1 MKKKTILITSAIV
14 LLLAVI
20 TAIIVISVNRGK
32 VKVFTD
38 TNYPGF
44 YKQKDNNIVFRLKD
58 KNNSDVPWQIEEESG
73 IVEVATKGEGTGKK
87 VSFTFAP
94 KAPGI
99 TDLRLYKSKELFGF
113 NIDIVSVEIPINIT
127 ENESGLAVNMLGAPT
142 LTDNGGGVGG
152 KDTDNPY
159 VLLNNG
165 DGTAGVVFVKGQND
179 WRISDSSNMA
189 NLEWAVIE
197 ENMDSCWISENP
209 SYDPNAEVVSTENTE
224 EGNGESSEGED
235 GGDADSEGDTEKSSG
250 TKPSKTAKD
259 VANMTISDEEYEG
272 DSIDLSEYMVD
283 GEIPED
289 VLAELDK
296 KLENMARE
304 RGEDASGDGADE
316 VSEAT
321 TERRTEATTER
332 TTEAATGVTTESGG
346 EAAAE
351 GSSEAATADN
361 SSEET
366 AESSS
371 EASAEGSEETDVIDS
386 EAATEILSTEE
397 EGNGLDSTMDYSGL
411 YDGYNM
417 MYDYTVNGNNDGN
430 EEGNEETSDEAYT
443 IDPETGELI
452 INEDI
457 LNRRRT
463 TVVKETIL
471 SVSSEQY
478 KTIEYIKV
486 SFMADGNIVLS
497 ISKKGSK
504 K

>member
-1 MKKKTILITSAIV
+1 MKKKTILITSVIV

-20 TAIIVISVNRGK
+20 TTIIVISVNRGK
-32 VKVFTD
+32 IKVFTD

-127 ENESGLAVNMLGAPT
+127 ENESGLAVNMLGTPT
-142 LTDNGGGVGG
+142 LTDNGGGIGG
-152 KDTDNPY
+152 KNTDNPY

-165 DGTAGVVFVKGQND
+165 DGTARVVFVKGRND
-179 WRISDSSNMA
+179 WRISDVSNMA
-189 NLEWAVIE
+189 NLEWSVIE

-209 SYDPNAEVVSTENTE
+209 SYDPDAEVVSTESTE
-224 EGNGESSEGED
+224 EGSGESSEDED
-235 GGDADSEGDTEKSSG
+235 DGDANSEGKSGKSTG
-250 TKPSKTAKD
+250 TKPAKTAKD
-259 VANMTISDEEYEG
+259 IANITISDEEYEG

-289 VLAELDK
+289 VLKELDK
-296 KLENMARE
+296 KLENMAKE
-304 RGEDASGDGADE
+304 RGEDVPDESATE

-332 TTEAATGVTTESGG
+332 TTEAAVEATTESSSEAAAPDNSSEETTESSS

-351 GSSEAATADN
+351 GS
-361 SSEET
+361 EET
-366 AESSS
+366 A
-371 EASAEGSEETDVIDS
+371 VIDS
-386 EAATEILSTEE
+386 EAAAEIGSTEE
-397 EGNGLDSTMDYSGL
+397 EDNGLDATMDYSGL

-417 MYDYTVNGNNDGN
+417 MYDYTVNGNTDGN

-443 IDPETGELI
+443 IDPETGELV
-452 INEDI
+452 INEDV
-457 LNRRRT
+457 LNKRRT

-478 KTIEYIKV
+478 KTVEYIKV
-486 SFMADGNIVLS
+486 SFMADGKIILS
-497 ISKKGSK
+497 ISRKGPKK
-504 K
+504 

>member
-1 MKKKTILITSAIV
+1 MKKKTILITSVIV

-20 TAIIVISVNRGK
+20 TTIIVISVNRGK
-32 VKVFTD
+32 IKVFTD

-73 IVEVATKGEGTGKK
+73 IVEVSAKGKKTGKK
-87 VSFTFAP
+87 VSFSFAP

-127 ENESGLAVNMLGAPT
+127 ENESGLAVNMLGTPT
-142 LTDNGGGVGG
+142 LTDNGGGIGG
-152 KDTDNPY
+152 KNTDNPY

-165 DGTAGVVFVKGQND
+165 DGTARVVFVKGRND
-179 WRISDSSNMA
+179 WRISDVSNMA
-189 NLEWAVIE
+189 NLEWSVIE

-209 SYDPNAEVVSTENTE
+209 SYDPDAEVVSTESTE
-224 EGNGESSEGED
+224 EGSGESSEDED
-235 GGDADSEGDTEKSSG
+235 DGDANSEGKSGKSTG
-250 TKPSKTAKD
+250 TKPAKTAKD
-259 VANMTISDEEYEG
+259 IANITISDEEYEG

-289 VLAELDK
+289 VLKELDK
-296 KLENMARE
+296 KLENMAKE
-304 RGEDASGDGADE
+304 RGEDDPDESATE

-332 TTEAATGVTTESGG
+332 TTEAAVEATTESSSEAAAPDNSSEETTESSS

-351 GSSEAATADN
+351 GS
-361 SSEET
+361 EET
-366 AESSS
+366 A
-371 EASAEGSEETDVIDS
+371 VIDS
-386 EAATEILSTEE
+386 EAAAEIGSTEE
-397 EGNGLDSTMDYSGL
+397 EDNGLDATMDYSGL

-417 MYDYTVNGNNDGN
+417 MYDYTVNGNTDGN

-443 IDPETGELI
+443 IDPETGELV
-452 INEDI
+452 INEDV
-457 LNRRRT
+457 LNKRRT

-478 KTIEYIKV
+478 KTVEYIKV
-486 SFMADGNIVLS
+486 SFMADGKIILS
-497 ISKKGSK
+497 ISRKGPKK
-504 K
+504 

>member
-99 TDLRLYKSKELFGF
+99 TNLRLYKSKELFGF

-165 DGTAGVVFVKGQND
+165 DGTARVVFVKGQND
-179 WRISDSSNMA
+179 WRISDVSNMA
-189 NLEWAVIE
+189 NLEWSVIE

-209 SYDPNAEVVSTENTE
+209 SYDPDAEVVSTEATE
-224 EGNGESSEGED
+224 EGED
-235 GGDADSEGDTEKSSG
+235 GGDADSEGESEKSTG
-250 TKPSKTAKD
+250 TKPAKTAKD
-259 VANMTISDEEYEG
+259 IANITISDEEYEG

-289 VLAELDK
+289 VLKELDK
-296 KLENMARE
+296 KLENMAKE
-304 RGEDASGDGADE
+304 RGEDVSGDSAL
-316 VSEAT
+316 VSLFM
-321 TERRTEATTER
+321 
-332 TTEAATGVTTESGG
+332 S
-346 EAAAE
+346 
-351 GSSEAATADN
+351 
-361 SSEET
+361 
-366 AESSS
+366 
-371 EASAEGSEETDVIDS
+371 
-386 EAATEILSTEE
+386 L
-397 EGNGLDSTMDYSGL
+397 GL
-411 YDGYNM
+411 YLTEMIAQLATD
-417 MYDYTVNGNNDGN
+417 TVLM
-430 EEGNEETSDEAYT
+430 TKSAYT
-443 IDPETGELI
+443 TLDQTFDLEKMAADVLE
-452 INEDI
+452 
-457 LNRRRT
+457 
-463 TVVKETIL
+463 V
-471 SVSSEQY
+471 Y
-478 KTIEYIKV
+478 KTIPEEVRKDQESAEYRAYFSELEKDSKYSMLESV
-486 SFMADGNIVLS
+486 LGRFRDTANVADVYMEVFDDDTKTGIYFAEPDRSEYRVWMGEYEEVDQKYVKKLMESSLKNPLS
-497 ISKKGSK
+497 STRKQKKSGK

>member
-99 TDLRLYKSKELFGF
+99 TNLRLYKSKELFGF

-165 DGTAGVVFVKGQND
+165 DGTARVVFVKGQND

-209 SYDPNAEVVSTENTE
+209 SYDPNAEVVSTEATE
-224 EGNGESSEGED
+224 EGED
-235 GGDADSEGDTEKSSG
+235 GGDADSEGESEKSSG

-259 VANMTISDEEYEG
+259 VANMTISDEEYESG
-272 DSIDLSEYMVD
+272 SIDLSEYMVD

-289 VLAELDK
+289 VLKELDK
-296 KLENMARE
+296 KLEKMAKE
-304 RGEDASGDGADE
+304 RGEDVSGDGATE

-332 TTEAATGVTTESGG
+332 TTEAAVEATTESSSEAAAPDNSSEETTESSS

-351 GSSEAATADN
+351 GS
-361 SSEET
+361 EET
-366 AESSS
+366 A
-371 EASAEGSEETDVIDS
+371 VIDS
-386 EAATEILSTEE
+386 EAAAEIGSTEE
-397 EGNGLDSTMDYSGL
+397 EDNGLDATMDYSGL
-411 YDGYNM
+411 YDGFNM
-417 MYDYTVNGNNDGN
+417 MYDYTVNGNTDGN

-443 IDPETGELI
+443 IDPETGELV
-452 INEDI
+452 INEDV
-457 LNRRRT
+457 LNKRRT

-497 ISKKGSK
+497 ISKKGPK

>member
-1 MKKKTILITSAIV
+1 MREVRHEEKDDIDSSAIV

-20 TAIIVISVNRGK
+20 TTIIVISVNRGK
-32 VKVFTD
+32 IKVFTD

-58 KNNSDVPWQIEEESG
+58 KNNYDVPWQIEEESG
-73 IVEVATKGEGTGKK
+73 IVEVSAKGKKTGKK
-87 VSFTFAP
+87 VSFSFAP

-99 TDLRLYKSKELFGF
+99 TNLKLYKSRELFGF

-127 ENESGLAVNMLGAPT
+127 ENESGMAVNVLGVPT
-142 LTDNGGGVGG
+142 LTDNGGGIGG
-152 KDTDNPY
+152 KNTDNPY

-165 DGTAGVVFVKGQND
+165 DGTARVVFVKGRND
-179 WRISDSSNMA
+179 WRISDVSNMA
-189 NLEWAVIE
+189 NLEWSVIE

-209 SYDPNAEVVSTENTE
+209 SYDPDAEVVSTESTE
-224 EGNGESSEGED
+224 EGSGESSEDED
-235 GGDADSEGDTEKSSG
+235 DGDANSEGKSGKSTG
-250 TKPSKTAKD
+250 TKPAKTAKD
-259 VANMTISDEEYEG
+259 IANITISDEEYEG

-289 VLAELDK
+289 VLKELDK
-296 KLENMARE
+296 KLENMAKE
-304 RGEDASGDGADE
+304 RGEDVPDESATE

-332 TTEAATGVTTESGG
+332 TTEAAVEATTESSSEAAAPDNSSEETTESSS

-351 GSSEAATADN
+351 GS
-361 SSEET
+361 EET
-366 AESSS
+366 A
-371 EASAEGSEETDVIDS
+371 VIDS
-386 EAATEILSTEE
+386 EAAAEIGSTEE
-397 EGNGLDSTMDYSGL
+397 EDNGLDATMDYSGL

-417 MYDYTVNGNNDGN
+417 MYDYTVNGNTDGN

-443 IDPETGELI
+443 IDPETGELV
-452 INEDI
+452 INEDV
-457 LNRRRT
+457 LNKRRT

-478 KTIEYIKV
+478 KTVEYIKV
-486 SFMADGNIVLS
+486 SFMADGKIILS
-497 ISKKGSK
+497 ISRKGPKK
-504 K
+504 

>member
-99 TDLRLYKSKELFGF
+99 TNLRLYKSKELFGF

-165 DGTAGVVFVKGQND
+165 DGTARVVFVKGQND

-197 ENMDSCWISENP
+197 ENMDSCWISENA
-209 SYDPNAEVVSTENTE
+209 SYDPNAEVVSTEATE
-224 EGNGESSEGED
+224 EGED
-235 GGDADSEGDTEKSSG
+235 GGDADSEGESEKSSG

-259 VANMTISDEEYEG
+259 VANMTISDEEYESG
-272 DSIDLSEYMVD
+272 SIDLSEYMVD

-289 VLAELDK
+289 VLKELDK
-296 KLENMARE
+296 KLEKMAKE
-304 RGEDASGDGADE
+304 RGEDVSGDSAL
-316 VSEAT
+316 VSLFM
-321 TERRTEATTER
+321 
-332 TTEAATGVTTESGG
+332 S
-346 EAAAE
+346 
-351 GSSEAATADN
+351 
-361 SSEET
+361 
-366 AESSS
+366 
-371 EASAEGSEETDVIDS
+371 
-386 EAATEILSTEE
+386 L
-397 EGNGLDSTMDYSGL
+397 GL
-411 YDGYNM
+411 YLTEMIAQLATD
-417 MYDYTVNGNNDGN
+417 TVLM
-430 EEGNEETSDEAYT
+430 TKSAYT
-443 IDPETGELI
+443 TLDQTFDLEKMAADVLE
-452 INEDI
+452 
-457 LNRRRT
+457 
-463 TVVKETIL
+463 V
-471 SVSSEQY
+471 Y
-478 KTIEYIKV
+478 KTIPEEVRKDQESAEYRAYFSELEKDSKYSMLESV
-486 SFMADGNIVLS
+486 LGRFRDTANVADVYMEVFDDDTKTGIYFAEPDRSEYRVWMGEYEEVDQKYVKKLMESSLKNPLS
-497 ISKKGSK
+497 STRKQKKSGK

>member
-20 TAIIVISVNRGK
+20 TTIIVISVNRGK

-165 DGTAGVVFVKGQND
+165 DGTARVVFVKGQND

-197 ENMDSCWISENP
+197 ENMDSCWISENA
-209 SYDPNAEVVSTENTE
+209 SYDPNAEVVSTEATE
-224 EGNGESSEGED
+224 EGED
-235 GGDADSEGDTEKSSG
+235 GGDADSEGESEKSSG

-259 VANMTISDEEYEG
+259 VANMTISDEEYESG
-272 DSIDLSEYMVD
+272 SIDLSEYMVD

-289 VLAELDK
+289 VLKELDK
-296 KLENMARE
+296 KLEKMAKE
-304 RGEDASGDGADE
+304 RGEDVPDDSATE

-332 TTEAATGVTTESGG
+332 TTEAAVEATTESSSEAAAPDNSSEETTESSS

-351 GSSEAATADN
+351 GS
-361 SSEET
+361 EET
-366 AESSS
+366 A
-371 EASAEGSEETDVIDS
+371 VIDS
-386 EAATEILSTEE
+386 EAAAEIGSTEE
-397 EGNGLDSTMDYSGL
+397 EDNGLDATMDYSGL

-417 MYDYTVNGNNDGN
+417 MYDYTVNGNTDGN
-430 EEGNEETSDEAYT
+430 EEGKEETSDEAYT
-443 IDPETGELI
+443 IDPETGELV
-452 INEDI
+452 INEDV
-457 LNRRRT
+457 LNKRRT

-497 ISKKGSK
+497 ISKKGPK

>member
-20 TAIIVISVNRGK
+20 TTIIVISVNRGK

-99 TDLRLYKSKELFGF
+99 TNLKLYKSRELFGF

-127 ENESGLAVNMLGAPT
+127 ENESGMAVNVLGVPT
-142 LTDNGGGVGG
+142 LTDNGGGIGG
-152 KDTDNPY
+152 KNTDNPY

-165 DGTAGVVFVKGQND
+165 DGTARVVFVKGQND

-189 NLEWAVIE
+189 NLEWSVIE

-209 SYDPNAEVVSTENTE
+209 SYDPDAEVVSTESTE
-224 EGNGESSEGED
+224 EGGGESSEDED
-235 GGDADSEGDTEKSSG
+235 GGDANSEGESEKSSG

-259 VANMTISDEEYEG
+259 VANMTISDEEYESG
-272 DSIDLSEYMVD
+272 SIDLSEYMVD

-289 VLAELDK
+289 VLKELDK
-296 KLENMARE
+296 KLEKMAKE
-304 RGEDASGDGADE
+304 RGEDVPDDSATE

-332 TTEAATGVTTESGG
+332 TTEAAVEATTESSSEAAAPDNSSEETTESSS

-351 GSSEAATADN
+351 GS
-361 SSEET
+361 EET
-366 AESSS
+366 A
-371 EASAEGSEETDVIDS
+371 VIDS

-397 EGNGLDSTMDYSGL
+397 EDNGLDATMDYSGL

-417 MYDYTVNGNNDGN
+417 MYDYTVNGNTDGN

-443 IDPETGELI
+443 IDPETGELV
-452 INEDI
+452 INEDV
-457 LNRRRT
+457 LNKRRT

-497 ISKKGSK
+497 ISKKGPK

>member
-1 MKKKTILITSAIV
+1 MREVRHEEKDDIDSSAIV

-20 TAIIVISVNRGK
+20 TTIIVISVNRGK
-32 VKVFTD
+32 IKVFTD

-73 IVEVATKGEGTGKK
+73 IVEVSAKGKKTGKK
-87 VSFTFAP
+87 VSFSFAP

-99 TDLRLYKSKELFGF
+99 TNLKLYKSRELFGF

-127 ENESGLAVNMLGAPT
+127 ENESGLAVNMLGTPT
-142 LTDNGGGVGG
+142 LTDNGGGIGG
-152 KDTDNPY
+152 KNTDNPY

-165 DGTAGVVFVKGQND
+165 DGTARVVFVKGRND
-179 WRISDSSNMA
+179 WRISDVSNMA
-189 NLEWAVIE
+189 NLEWSVIE

-209 SYDPNAEVVSTENTE
+209 SYDPDAEVVSTESTE
-224 EGNGESSEGED
+224 EGSGESSEDED
-235 GGDADSEGDTEKSSG
+235 DGDANSEGKSGKSTG
-250 TKPSKTAKD
+250 TKPAKTAKD
-259 VANMTISDEEYEG
+259 IANITISDEEYEG

-289 VLAELDK
+289 VLKELDK
-296 KLENMARE
+296 KLENMAKE
-304 RGEDASGDGADE
+304 RGEDDPDESATE

-332 TTEAATGVTTESGG
+332 TTEAAVEATTESSSEAAAPDNSSEETTESSS

-351 GSSEAATADN
+351 GS
-361 SSEET
+361 EET
-366 AESSS
+366 A
-371 EASAEGSEETDVIDS
+371 VIDS
-386 EAATEILSTEE
+386 EAAAEIGSTEE
-397 EGNGLDSTMDYSGL
+397 EDNGLDATMDYSGL

-417 MYDYTVNGNNDGN
+417 MYDYTVNGNTDGN

-443 IDPETGELI
+443 IDPETGELV
-452 INEDI
+452 INEDV
-457 LNRRRT
+457 LNKRRT

-478 KTIEYIKV
+478 KTVEYIKV
-486 SFMADGNIVLS
+486 SFMADGKIILS
-497 ISKKGSK
+497 ISRKGPKK
-504 K
+504 

>member
-99 TDLRLYKSKELFGF
+99 TNLRLYKSKELFGF

-165 DGTAGVVFVKGQND
+165 DGTARVVFVKGQND

-197 ENMDSCWISENP
+197 ENMDSCWISENA
-209 SYDPNAEVVSTENTE
+209 SYDPNAEVVSTEATE
-224 EGNGESSEGED
+224 EGED
-235 GGDADSEGDTEKSSG
+235 GGDADSEGESEKSSG
-250 TKPSKTAKD
+250 TKPAKTAKD
-259 VANMTISDEEYEG
+259 IANITISDEEYEG

-289 VLAELDK
+289 VLKELDK
-296 KLENMARE
+296 KLEKMAKE
-304 RGEDASGDGADE
+304 RGEDVSGDSAL
-316 VSEAT
+316 VSLFM
-321 TERRTEATTER
+321 
-332 TTEAATGVTTESGG
+332 S
-346 EAAAE
+346 
-351 GSSEAATADN
+351 
-361 SSEET
+361 
-366 AESSS
+366 
-371 EASAEGSEETDVIDS
+371 
-386 EAATEILSTEE
+386 L
-397 EGNGLDSTMDYSGL
+397 GL
-411 YDGYNM
+411 YLTEMIAQLATD
-417 MYDYTVNGNNDGN
+417 TVLM
-430 EEGNEETSDEAYT
+430 TKSAYT
-443 IDPETGELI
+443 TLDQTFDLEKMAADVLE
-452 INEDI
+452 
-457 LNRRRT
+457 
-463 TVVKETIL
+463 V
-471 SVSSEQY
+471 Y
-478 KTIEYIKV
+478 KTIPEEVRKDQESAEYRAYFSELEKDSKYSMLESV
-486 SFMADGNIVLS
+486 LGRFRDTANVADVYMEVFDDDTKTGIYFAEPDRSEYRVWMGEYEEVDQKYVKKLMESSLKNPLS
-497 ISKKGSK
+497 STRKQKKSGK

>member
-20 TAIIVISVNRGK
+20 TTIIVISVNRGK
-32 VKVFTD
+32 IKVFTD

-58 KNNSDVPWQIEEESG
+58 KNNYDVPWQIEEESG
-73 IVEVATKGEGTGKK
+73 IVEVSAKGKKTGKK
-87 VSFTFAP
+87 VSFSFAP

-99 TDLRLYKSKELFGF
+99 TNLKLYKSRELFGF

-127 ENESGLAVNMLGAPT
+127 ENESGMAVNVLGVPT
-142 LTDNGGGVGG
+142 LTDNGGGIGG
-152 KDTDNPY
+152 KNTDNPY

-165 DGTAGVVFVKGQND
+165 DGTARVVFVKGRND
-179 WRISDSSNMA
+179 WRISDVSNMA
-189 NLEWAVIE
+189 NLEWSVIE

-209 SYDPNAEVVSTENTE
+209 SYDPDAEVVSTESTE
-224 EGNGESSEGED
+224 EGSGESSEDED
-235 GGDADSEGDTEKSSG
+235 DGDANSEGKSEKSTG
-250 TKPSKTAKD
+250 TKPAKTAKD
-259 VANMTISDEEYEG
+259 IANITISDEEYEG

-289 VLAELDK
+289 VLKELDK
-296 KLENMARE
+296 KLENMAKE
-304 RGEDASGDGADE
+304 RGEDVPDESATE

-332 TTEAATGVTTESGG
+332 TTEAAVEATTESSSEAAAPDNSSEETTESSS

-351 GSSEAATADN
+351 GS
-361 SSEET
+361 EET
-366 AESSS
+366 A
-371 EASAEGSEETDVIDS
+371 VIDS
-386 EAATEILSTEE
+386 EAAAEIGSTEE
-397 EGNGLDSTMDYSGL
+397 EDNGLDATMDYSGL

-417 MYDYTVNGNNDGN
+417 MYDYTVNGNTDGN

-443 IDPETGELI
+443 IDPETGELV
-452 INEDI
+452 INEDV
-457 LNRRRT
+457 LNKRRT

-478 KTIEYIKV
+478 KTVEYIKV
-486 SFMADGNIVLS
+486 SFMADGKIILS
-497 ISKKGSK
+497 ISRKGPKK
-504 K
+504 